1 MITADLSVMVRTPDH
16 HYPCLMVQGDASA
29 LAKTLESVVAD
40 NAVFVVLDDGVD
52 ASHGDALRD
61 AFGASTIQVK
71 LMTVVQGGEASKSW
85 ASVQG
90 LVDAWLS
97 VPITRK
103 SIVIAIGGGAIG
115 DSTGFAASVVL
126 RGVPVVQVP
135 TTLLSMA
142 DASIGGKTALNVSTG
157 KNLVGTF
164 HHPLAVIAWPAAL
177 RSLSA
182 DVARAGLAEIVKC
195 AILDGEDA
203 LSSLESLAP
212 RLADLEPDAVLQGV
226 ALACRV
232 KARIV
237 EADPSESGLRKLL
250 NLGHTFGHAVE
261 RIHGYGQISHGHAV
275 AIGIDMV
282 CRFGESLGV
291 VPSDVALRA
300 RFLLQSVGF
309 DLTPP
314 VASSPVW
321 LEAVGV
327 DKKREGSAIEFVF
340 PRQCG
345 HCVLQRVELPVVE
358 TWLELSV
365 CTSVAPARGASHVG

>member
-1 MITADLSVMVRTPDH
+1 MTTADISIRVRTPDH
-16 HYPCLMVQGDASA
+16 TYPCLMVRGSASE
-29 LAKTLESVVAD
+29 LARTLESVAGTRP
-40 NAVFVVLDDGVD
+40 VFVVLDSGVD
-52 ASHGDALRD
+52 ASHGAVLRAALS
-61 AFGASTIQVK
+61 ASSMQ
-71 LMTVVQGGEASKSW
+71 LEHLTVMQGGEDSKSW
-85 ASVQG
+85 VSVQS
-90 LVDAWLS
+90 LLDEWLS

-103 SIVIAIGGGAIG
+103 AVVIAIGGGAVG
-115 DSTGFAASVVL
+115 DSTGFAASLVL
-126 RGVPVVQVP
+126 RGVPVIQVP

-142 DASIGGKTALNVSTG
+142 DASIGGKTAVNAGAG
-157 KNLVGTF
+157 KNLIGTF
-164 HHPLAVIAWPAAL
+164 HHPLAVIAWPSFL
-177 RSLSA
+177 TSLPV

-203 LSSLESLAP
+203 MSSLESLSSD
-212 RLADLEPDAVLQGV
+212 LVDLEPDAVLQ
-226 ALACRV
+226 AISLACRV

-291 VPSDVALRA
+291 VPSDVTLRA
-300 RFLLQSVGF
+300 RALLESVGF

-314 VASSPVW
+314 AAAVSLW
-321 LEAVGV
+321 LEAIGV
-327 DKKREGSAIEFVF
+327 DKKREGSEIEFVF

-345 HCVLQRVELPVVE
+345 QCVLQRVELPVVE
-358 TWLELSV
+358 AWLELSV
-365 CTSVAPARGASHVG
+365 CTSVAPSSGASHVG